1 VFVVFHKDSTAGVR
15 SLLLLLLFL
24 WHMFSGRCL
33 SSKYLKIVVAWFLL
47 FTMSIL
53 YRAMSLRVGAGLL
66 SASMFSNAH
75 NRRAACDSVRKVSSI
90 AITNPLLN
98 KNSLPLFKEITAVD
112 ILPAIQHDLSQL
124 KTDFS
129 NLECSLSGKATDKV
143 EFNYPNVVESMEKMQ
158 APLSYS
164 WGVVGHLMGVQNSD
178 DLRKAHDEIQ
188 PAVIEINQQI
198 GQSQVMFRALSAL
211 RDTQVQWDGLDE
223 CQRRIVSSSIRG
235 MEASGVGL
243 EPVQREQFNKLQLE
257 LAELSTKFSNNVLD
271 STKLFKL
278 KVTDK
283 EQIAG
288 LPESARALAAQQ
300 AVGAGD
306 TTATA
311 ENGPWLITMDMPSYL
326 PAMQHLKSRAL
337 RETLY
342 RAFVTRAS
350 SEAHDNAPI
359 IKRILQIKT
368 EMAHMLGYKSFAEK
382 SLSTKMAPSVS
393 AVMDLTAMLR
403 EKSLPAAQRD
413 LAELKA
419 FAKTQGFDEEI
430 ALWDIPFWSERLRE
444 KQYQFQEEEL
454 RVYFALPSVLDGM
467 FGLAK
472 RLFGVTIEAADGETQ
487 VWNQDVRFFNI
498 KDDST
503 GEHIAS
509 FYLDAYSRPAEK
521 RGGAW
526 MDVCVGKSK
535 VLQRI
540 PVAYLTCNG
549 SPPVGEQPSLMTFR
563 EVETLFH
570 EFGHGL
576 QHMLT
581 RVEHGDAAGSEWSDF
596 FDVIFIYYFSCSQ
609 QHRMGCS

>member
-1 VFVVFHKDSTAGVR
+1 
-15 SLLLLLLFL
+15 
-24 WHMFSGRCL
+24 
-33 SSKYLKIVVAWFLL
+33 
-47 FTMSIL
+47 MSV
-53 YRAMSLRVGAGLL
+53 RVGAGLL
-66 SASMFSNAH
+66 SASLFSNAH

-90 AITNPLLN
+90 AITNPLLK
-98 KNSLPLFKEITAVD
+98 KNSLPLFKEITAID
-112 ILPAIQHDLSQL
+112 ILPAIQADLAQL

-129 NLECSLSGKATDKV
+129 NLECSLSGKDTDKI

-198 GQSQVMFRALSAL
+198 GQSQTMFRALSAL
-211 RDTQVQWDGLDE
+211 RDTQSQWDGLDE

-243 EPVQREQFNKLQLE
+243 EPEHREKFNKLQLE

-300 AVGAGD
+300 AVAAGD
-306 TTATA
+306 ATATA
-311 ENGPWLITMDMPSYL
+311 EDGPWLITMDMPSYL

-368 EMAHMLGYKSFAEK
+368 EMARMLGYKSFAEK

-393 AVMDLTAMLR
+393 AVMELTAMLR

-413 LAELKA
+413 LTELRA

-467 FGLAK
+467 FGLAN
-472 RLFGVTIEAADGETQ
+472 RLFGVTIEAADGQTQ
-487 VWNQDVRFFNI
+487 VWNPDVRFFNI

-581 RVEHGDAAGSEWSDF
+581 RVEHGDAAGSELR
-596 FDVIFIYYFSCSQ
+596 YFSRCLY
-609 QHRMGCS
+609 